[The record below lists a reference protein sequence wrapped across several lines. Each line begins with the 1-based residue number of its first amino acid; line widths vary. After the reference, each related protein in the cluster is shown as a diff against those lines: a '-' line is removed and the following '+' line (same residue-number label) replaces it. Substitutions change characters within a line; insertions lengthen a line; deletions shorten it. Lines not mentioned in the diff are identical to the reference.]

1 MTVFWSDPTR
11 PRSGFSVLEPDLEEE
26 FRRHGLYQHYLARPT
41 TFDNSAKIDGPGIAE
56 IKPHTEDGINDAR
69 VQLNKALT
77 AKRNRLPGLRK
88 REALII
94 TYRPM
99 GKTTEEG
106 TPVEV
111 YAVRYVDETG
121 TGPTTYIKTK
131 PWWNLGTVTISRTV
145 GVNLVD
151 RSVFGAVAERAIRA
165 RFGQFLEQ
173 PPHSR
178 GRGAVTTSPN
188 KSPNEPGSDIEWTEI
203 AEMYAELARLTNDE
217 FLTELA
223 NELAALR

>member
-1 MTVFWSDPTR
+1 MTVSWSGPDG
-11 PRSGFSVLEPDLEEE
+11 PRSGVFMLGPDLEEE
-26 FRRHGLYQHYLARPT
+26 FRRHGVHQHYLARPT

-56 IKPHTEDGINDAR
+56 IKPHTKAAINDAR
-69 VQLNKALT
+69 AQLNTAL
-77 AKRNRLPGLRK
+77 AALRNRLPALRR

-94 TYRPM
+94 TYRPV
-99 GKTTEEG
+99 GKTTGEG

-111 YAVRYVDETG
+111 YAVRYVDEKG
-121 TGPTTYIKTK
+121 TGPETYIRTK
-131 PWWNLGTVTISRTV
+131 PWWNLGTINVPRTT

-165 RFGQFLEQ
+165 HFGQVLGK

-178 GRGAVTTSPN
+178 INAVTTSPG
-188 KSPNEPGSDIEWTEI
+188 KSPNEPGSDVEWTEI
-203 AEMYAELARLTNDE
+203 ADMYAELARTTNDE
-217 FLTELA
+217 FLAELA